1 MIVKQID
8 SFLTPEECKELIAL
22 INKNNAKSSVVGADG
37 YSEATDFRTS
47 STCNLP
53 ANEPFVKKISEKI
66 AKEVGRPL
74 EFMESLQGQKYE
86 GGEYF
91 RAHTDWF
98 ADGPQYDQH
107 CKIGG
112 NRTET
117 LMIYLNDDFTGGET
131 DFKKLKFKGIPK
143 EGRALYWTN
152 MKDGKGDPDALH
164 EGTDVV
170 KGTKYV
176 ITSWWR
182 ERSLKEKPK
191 PSNTFS
197 SVETLPKFTEKGFVK
212 LKLPQSDWELVQEMY
227 ESVKES
233 ISEEKF
239 NGKEDFIPGKGNTSN
254 IMSLESVPHLKL
266 QLHNSLLPLHK
277 SWANT
282 NIEPT
287 FIYGIR
293 SYNKGA
299 TLTEHVDRIET
310 HHISSIILVDK
321 DLRCGC
327 KNKEFGDD
335 WALDIQDH
343 NGEWHKVYLEPG
355 EILMY
360 ESARCK
366 HGRKDPFQG
375 KYYRNMF
382 IHYKLTDYIYD

>member
-1 MIVKQID
+1 
-8 SFLTPEECKELIAL
+8 
-22 INKNNAKSSVVGADG
+22 
-37 YSEATDFRTS
+37 
-47 STCNLP
+47 
-53 ANEPFVKKISEKI
+53 
-66 AKEVGRPL
+66 
-74 EFMESLQGQKYE
+74 
-86 GGEYF
+86 
-91 RAHTDWF
+91 
-98 ADGPQYDQH
+98 
-107 CKIGG
+107 
-112 NRTET
+112 
-117 LMIYLNDDFTGGET
+117 
-131 DFKKLKFKGIPK
+131 
-143 EGRALYWTN
+143 
-152 MKDGKGDPDALH
+152 
-164 EGTDVV
+164 
-170 KGTKYV
+170 
-176 ITSWWR
+176 
-182 ERSLKEKPK
+182 
-191 PSNTFS
+191 
-197 SVETLPKFTEKGFVK
+197 
-212 LKLPQSDWELVQEMY
+212 
-227 ESVKES
+227 
-233 ISEEKF
+233 
-239 NGKEDFIPGKGNTSN
+239 
-254 IMSLESVPHLKL
+254 MSLESVPHLKL